1 VTGPGSGPALGY
13 ADAAYA
19 RALGEFGR
27 PIALPASGGWLLER
41 PIPGATDLDAMGPYP
56 LFACRDWSGL
66 GQDLDTLRSRL
77 VSVTLV
83 ADPFGDYDE
92 SLLRDVFERVRP
104 YKNHFVT
111 DMAEPVDSIVSPH
124 HRYYAHR
131 ALKRVQIE
139 VSRSP
144 KAYADEWTR
153 LYSGLVERH
162 EIRGLR
168 RFSAAS
174 FARQLRVPG
183 VVLFRALREGIAV
196 GAQLWYEEG
205 TGAAPAGAAQS
216 GAAQSGAAES
226 SAAGGSR
233 RDGVAY
239 SHLAASSEAGY
250 DVRVSY
256 ALYLAALE
264 YFRGRVRWLD
274 LGAGAGVG
282 DRQDGL
288 TAFKRGWA
296 TGTRPV
302 FLCSSVLRP
311 ERYEVLAGASSA
323 VDDGYFPA
331 YRAGEFAAKD
341 AA

>member
-1 VTGPGSGPALGY
+1 VTDPEAGLALGY

-19 RALGEFGR
+19 RALGDFGR
-27 PIALPASGGWLLER
+27 PVALPASGGWLLER
-41 PIPGATDLDAMGPYP
+41 PIPGAADLDAMGPYP
-56 LFACRDWSGL
+56 LFACRDWSAL
-66 GQDLDTLRSRL
+66 GQDLDALRSRL
-77 VSVTLV
+77 LSVTLV

-92 SLLRDVFERVRP
+92 SLLRDVFERVKP
-104 YKNHFVT
+104 FKNHFVT

-144 KAYADEWTR
+144 QAYADEWTR

-162 EIRGLR
+162 EICGLR

-174 FARQLRVPG
+174 FVRQLQVPG
-183 VVLFRALREGIAV
+183 VVLFRAIREGIAV
-196 GAQLWYEEG
+196 GAQLWYEAG
-205 TGAAPAGAAQS
+205 TDAAQS
-216 GAAQSGAAES
+216 GAAQAAAEES
-226 SAAGGSR
+226 CAAGGSR

-250 DVRVSY
+250 DIRVSY
-256 ALYLAALE
+256 ALYLAAVE
-264 YFRGRVRWLD
+264 YFRSRVRWLD

-302 FLCSSVLRP
+302 YLCSSVLWP
-311 ERYEVLAGASSA
+311 ERYELLAGAGSA

-331 YRAGEFAAKD
+331 YRAGEFAGKD